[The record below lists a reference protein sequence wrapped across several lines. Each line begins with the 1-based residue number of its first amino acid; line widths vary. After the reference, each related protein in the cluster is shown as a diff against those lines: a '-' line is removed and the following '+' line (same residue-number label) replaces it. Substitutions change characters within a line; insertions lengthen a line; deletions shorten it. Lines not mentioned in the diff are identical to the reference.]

1 MFENVIAEFEEKHI
15 TKQEFLHSTIQ
26 LMNRQVMSYELL
38 GSNVREKMDIVIE
51 NLWNTDSYDEVD
63 MILSIVINLG
73 LKRSYDKIKIS
84 MKQEKNINP
93 IILTEMKEAVEET
106 GEHILNPYYSLE
118 KFRNDKH
125 YSGGE

>member
-1 MFENVIAEFEEKHI
+1 MALFLLIWDVIPNIF
-15 TKQEFLHSTIQ
+15 
-26 LMNRQVMSYELL
+26 V
-38 GSNVREKMDIVIE
+38 
-51 NLWNTDSYDEVD
+51 
-63 MILSIVINLG
+63 
-73 LKRSYDKIKIS
+73 DKIKIS

-106 GEHILNPYYSLE
+106 GEHILNPYDSLE